1 MQFWQFAQIRI
12 PITSFRTSN
21 MQLWWRSQSPLSNPS
36 FSGLYHSLLN
46 SKNKIYHLCHPDAVR
61 LPVSQILYLLHT
73 PKPVKLYRKSHKLSS
88 SLISHAEPKC
98 LAWLMNQPLT
108 TPVCVVLHLLQ
119 DHLLK
124 ESLEKGQCK
133 HWLTQVFFTLSQNTG
148 KAAVAA
154 IPASQAA
161 HWVLRM

>member
-36 FSGLYHSLLN
+36 FSGLYHSSLN
-46 SKNKIYHLCHPDAVR
+46 SKDKIYHLCHPDAVR

-108 TPVCVVLHLLQ
+108 TSVCVVLHLLQ

-124 ESLEKGQCK
+124 ESLERGNVNTDWHKSFSLSHK
-133 HWLTQVFFTLSQNTG
+133 TQEKQL
-148 KAAVAA
+148 
-154 IPASQAA
+154 
-161 HWVLRM
+161 